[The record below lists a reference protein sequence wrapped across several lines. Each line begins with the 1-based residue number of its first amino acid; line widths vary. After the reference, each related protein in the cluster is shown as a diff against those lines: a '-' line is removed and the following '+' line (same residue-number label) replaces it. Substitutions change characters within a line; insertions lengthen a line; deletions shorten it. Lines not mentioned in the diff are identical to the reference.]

1 MEGEDKL
8 TTIIWLIFA
17 LWIVLLMITFRKNDL
32 IWVVTSSI
40 IGLFFGINLVN
51 ETSLIIGVS
60 IILLNVALLWKG
72 LFKEMKK
79 A

>member
-1 MEGEDKL
+1 L